1 MGWGSACLP
10 VANPCF
16 RDPLGRPVRLPSRLL
31 YGLPGRQGAS
41 QIAGKHPFG
50 ADRQFL
56 SHNPLG
62 HPAGPHAGRTICD
75 PRTSCGRLYVLRIRW
90 LLLECGMVGHR
101 CVLTLPGMLQNWLE
115 RLHRVECWSRR
126 GNSIPSPAPVSPDWN
141 VNFPHSFQWLASRQ
155 RACAPKSPPR
165 VPF

>member
-1 MGWGSACLP
+1 MP

-16 RDPLGRPVRLPSRLL
+16 RDTLGRPVRLPSRLF

-50 ADRQFL
+50 AGRQSL
-56 SHNPLG
+56 SRNPLG
-62 HPAGPHAGRTICD
+62 HPAGPHAGRTAGRTICD
-75 PRTSCGRLYVLRIRW
+75 PRTSFGRLYVLRIRW

-101 CVLTLPGMLQNWLE
+101 CVLTLPVMLQNWLE

-126 GNSIPSPAPVSPDWN
+126 GDSISSPAPVSGLERELSTL
-141 VNFPHSFQWLASRQ
+141 FSMICKRITRLRTEKSRSHS
-155 RACAPKSPPR
+155 
-165 VPF
+165 